1 MKKLLRE
8 AFYSLIDRNDH
19 KDIVSIDNQPRYKDK
34 PKKEWGRLRIE
45 KITTACKW
53 QILKIIP

>member
-19 KDIVSIDNQPRYKDK
+19 KDIVSIDNQSRYKDK
-34 PKKEWGRLRIE
+34 PKRNEEG
-45 KITTACKW
+45 
-53 QILKIIP
+53 